1 MASGGLVAPER
12 GRLAMPRPGPIERLR
27 KICLAL
33 PDATEK
39 EAWGEPT
46 FRVRGKMFV
55 MYANNHH
62 NDGRVAAW
70 CKAPLGF
77 QSMMVADAPKRF
89 FVPPYVGGNGWVGLR
104 LDLDVDWKEVASVVE
119 QAYRTALEKPGRAAR
134 SRKPRAARGS
144 RQSF

>member
-1 MASGGLVAPER
+1 
-12 GRLAMPRPGPIERLR
+12 MPRSSPIDRLR

-46 FRVRGKMFV
+46 FRVRGRMFA

-62 NDGRVAAW
+62 DDGRIAVW

-77 QSMMVADAPKRF
+77 QSMMVGVAPKRF
-89 FVPPYVGGNGWVGLR
+89 FVPPYVGVNGWVGVR
-104 LDLDVDWKEVASVVE
+104 LDVEVDWKEVASVVE
-119 QAYRTALEKPGRAAR
+119 QGYRMATEKPPARATRSKRPRAAR
-134 SRKPRAARGS
+134 S
-144 RQSF
+144 

>member
-1 MASGGLVAPER
+1 MASGGLVASER
-12 GRLAMPRPGPIERLR
+12 GRIAMARPSPIDRLR

-46 FRVRGKMFV
+46 FRVRGRMFA

-62 NDGRVAAW
+62 NDGRVAVW

-77 QSMMVADAPKRF
+77 QSMMVDEEPQRF
-89 FVPPYVGGNGWVGLR
+89 FVPPYVGVNGWVGVR
-104 LDLDVDWKEVASVVE
+104 LDLAVDWKEVASVVA
-119 QAYRTALEKPGRAAR
+119 QAYQMAAEKPLARATRAR
-134 SRKPRAARGS
+134 KFKATRR
-144 RQSF
+144 